1 MTNVLTVRECVKRA
15 KSDGLPISE
24 YTLRH
29 WVKAGEIPVR
39 HVGAKVLIFYPNL
52 VKYLRCEDGAGNT
65 QPAMVSNGIR
75 RLEV

>member
-1 MTNVLTVRECVKRA
+1 MLNVLTVRECVKRA

-29 WVKAGEIPVR
+29 WVKVGEITVR

-52 VKYLRCEDGAGNT
+52 VKYLRCEDGTGNT
-65 QPAMVSNGIR
+65 QPAIVSHGIR